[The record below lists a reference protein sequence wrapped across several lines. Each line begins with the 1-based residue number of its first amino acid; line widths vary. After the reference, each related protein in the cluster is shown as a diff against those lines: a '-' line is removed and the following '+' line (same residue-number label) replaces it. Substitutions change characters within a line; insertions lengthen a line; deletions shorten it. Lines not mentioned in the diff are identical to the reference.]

1 MIAFSNCSIYN
12 PGPTIQPGNNVVS
25 SGNTTHSDKLSV
37 YYQNVQ
43 GLIPFTELN
52 KTHPNLD
59 NTKLFELH
67 AYIYDKYPDIVVL
80 NETWLKSSILDS
92 EILPPNL
99 YKIFRWDRKHLS
111 HPPDPDNPLKYK
123 RNGGG
128 VLIAVSCSLQLSS
141 CRVNL
146 NCEAELLAVEVVM
159 NDTSK
164 LVITTCYRV
173 GTLRIKNCREICNA
187 ITKLL
192 RKKRVKKLFII
203 GDFNLRNV
211 NWETNSSTNNA

>member
-1 MIAFSNCSIYN
+1 MIAFLNCSMYN
-12 PGPTIQPGNNVVS
+12 PGPTIQPRNNVVS
-25 SGNTTHSDKLSV
+25 SGNTTHNDKLSV

-99 YKIFRWDRKHLS
+99 YKIFRWDRTHLS

-146 NCEAELLAVEVVM
+146 NCEAKLLAVEVVM

-173 GTLRIKNCREICNA
+173 GTLIC
-187 ITKLL
+187 
-192 RKKRVKKLFII
+192 
-203 GDFNLRNV
+203 
-211 NWETNSSTNNA
+211 